1 MEDKMLHLNSENFK
15 EIINK
20 GGHLVDFYAEW
31 CGPCKML
38 APVFEE
44 IDNKV
49 SIIKVD
55 VDMHP
60 DLAMEYGIMSV
71 PTIVYIKDGKIL
83 KQTTGFQSKEM
94 LEQNIE
100 ELLK

>member
-38 APVFEE
+38 APVLEE